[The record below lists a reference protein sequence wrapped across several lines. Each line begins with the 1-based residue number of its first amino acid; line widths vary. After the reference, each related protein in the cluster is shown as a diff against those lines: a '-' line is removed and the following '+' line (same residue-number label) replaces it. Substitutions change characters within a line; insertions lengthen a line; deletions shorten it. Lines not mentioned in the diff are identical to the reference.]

1 MLVKVVYL
9 KDANGYKAGQEWA
22 MLLSYAERFQREG
35 VVRILEGDVDR
46 WVLPPQPED
55 EEEDDDDTW
64 DYPEF
69 ELDDEEEE
77 DEPTEP
83 QKEEGS
89 FMRFFNNKN
98 K

>member
-1 MLVKVVYL
+1 MKSMLVKVVYL

-46 WVLPPQPED
+46 WVLPPQPE
-55 EEEDDDDTW
+55 EEEQ
-64 DYPEF
+64 
-69 ELDDEEEE
+69 EEE
-77 DEPTEP
+77 EPTEP
-83 QKEEGS
+83 QEEEGS

>member
-46 WVLPPQPED
+46 WVLPPQPEE

-69 ELDDEEEE
+69 ELDEEEE

-83 QKEEGS
+83 QEEEGS

>member
-1 MLVKVVYL
+1 MLVKIVYL

-35 VVRILEGDVDR
+35 VVRILDGDVDR
-46 WVLPPQPED
+46 WVLPPQPE
-55 EEEDDDDTW
+55 EE
-64 DYPEF
+64 
-69 ELDDEEEE
+69 EEEE

-83 QKEEGS
+83 QEEEGS

>member
-35 VVRILEGDVDR
+35 VVRILDGDVDR
-46 WVLPPQPED
+46 WVLPPQPE
-55 EEEDDDDTW
+55 
-64 DYPEF
+64 
-69 ELDDEEEE
+69 EEEE
-77 DEPTEP
+77 EP
-83 QKEEGS
+83 QEEEGS

>member
-1 MLVKVVYL
+1 MLVKIVYL

-35 VVRILEGDVDR
+35 VVRILDGDVDR
-46 WVLPPQPED
+46 WVLPPQPE
-55 EEEDDDDTW
+55 
-64 DYPEF
+64 
-69 ELDDEEEE
+69 EE

-83 QKEEGS
+83 QEEEGS